1 MEPHA
6 PSHEADLARLRRL
19 AVSMDSAFKVPIV
32 GVRMGWDSILGFV
45 PVVGDTLALLPS
57 AYILKES
64 HRMGAPKG
72 MLAKMLV
79 NTGIDY
85 VIGSVPLVGDL
96 FDIGWKSKLRNVD
109 LLERHLKDQA
119 AKAPPTENVEGRMS
133 SHHPTLNN

>member
-1 MEPHA
+1 
-6 PSHEADLARLRRL
+6 
-19 AVSMDSAFKVPIV
+19 MDSAFRLAVV

-45 PVVGDTLALLPS
+45 PVVGDTLALLPA

-72 MLAKMLV
+72 VLAKMLV

-109 LLERHLKDQA
+109 LLDRPLKDQA
-119 AKAPPTENVEGRMS
+119 AKAPPTGDVDGRMS
-133 SHHPTLNN
+133 SHPPPLNNYSTQ

>member
-1 MEPHA
+1 MTPHTTA
-6 PSHEADLARLRRL
+6 HEADLARLRRL
-19 AVSMDSAFKVPIV
+19 AQTMDSAFTLPIV
-32 GVRMGWDSILGFV
+32 NVRMGWDSILGFV

-72 MLAKMLV
+72 VLARMLV
-79 NTGIDY
+79 NTGVDY
-85 VIGSVPLVGDL
+85 VIGSIPLVGDL

-109 LLERHLKDQA
+109 LLEKHLRREG
-119 AKAPPTENVEGRMS
+119 AKVPPEGDVEGRMS

>member
-19 AVSMDSAFKVPIV
+19 AVSMDSAFKLPIV

-64 HRMGAPKG
+64 HRMGAP
-72 MLAKMLV
+72 
-79 NTGIDY
+79 

-96 FDIGWKSKLRNVD
+96 FDIGWKSKQRNVD
-109 LLERHLKDQA
+109 LLERHLKDQGF
-119 AKAPPTENVEGRMS
+119 KAPPMGDIEGRMS

>member
-1 MEPHA
+1 MTPHT

-19 AVSMDSAFKVPIV
+19 AVSMDSAYKLPIV
-32 GVRMGWDSILGFV
+32 GVRMGWDSILGLV

-64 HRMGAPKG
+64 YRMGAPNSV
-72 MLAKMLV
+72 LAKMLV

-96 FDIGWKSKLRNVD
+96 FDIGLKSKLRNVD

-119 AKAPPTENVEGRMS
+119 ANAPPMGDVEGRMS

>member
-1 MEPHA
+1 MDPHPNA
-6 PSHEADLARLRRL
+6 HEADLARLRRL
-19 AVSMDSAFKVPIV
+19 AVSMDSAFKLPIV
-32 GVRMGWDSILGFV
+32 NVRMGWDSILGFV

-72 MLAKMLV
+72 VLARMAV

-85 VIGSVPLVGDL
+85 VIGTIPLVGDL

-109 LLERHLKDQA
+109 LLEKHLRREA
-119 AKAPPTENVEGRMS
+119 AKAPPTGAVEGRMS